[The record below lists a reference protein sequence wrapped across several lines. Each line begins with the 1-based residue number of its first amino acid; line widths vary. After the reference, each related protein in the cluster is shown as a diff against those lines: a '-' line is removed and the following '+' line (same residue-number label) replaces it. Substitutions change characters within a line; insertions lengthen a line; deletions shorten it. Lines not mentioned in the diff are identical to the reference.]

1 MVMEQTGYTDPE
13 RTRGTVALAAGQG
26 GGQRFEG
33 QSSRKFTVVQED
45 TSYIRYTN
53 PVTGA
58 VLFDRRFW
66 GSGKDYPQ
74 LILKLRAYNPKGYRT
89 IGTPTVVLPYEYT
102 RVGKVLDEYYAR
114 AIYQAQVKNNYRH
127 TPASITAS
135 ELLPELAAWYVP
147 SVANLRT
154 LLSMVGM
161 FELNDAFRTLR
172 KNFVTKSKI
181 RRLISLHEQFESIP
195 MVNYWRNQAVNMA
208 GVFTDQEGGTP
219 VITLY
224 NIVAGS
230 ATGETPTSLKDGMSF
245 AGAAGADVADTVW
258 EAVITNAEKALKVLQ
273 GYATTA
279 AWNTDVRA
287 LMDLWRMV
295 DVPMG
300 LPKRPDAEVRTNAFM
315 ITQRLKYSALAA
327 KSIPTGSDKMLIW
340 PKVSTINEMFVRPF
354 EGEPDAFWYA
364 GICDLVVWYMD
375 VGDDRTVKT
384 GYQIGTLTPDW
395 AEDEHAD
402 GIVWY
407 TIEDGWSTIPHARD
421 LTDLD
426 KYRAVMRAPDLRNH
440 VWNSELSHEGADYG
454 SSDPSAYGA
463 ARDIKKMEVDLQD
476 VADGFYN
483 TMVAAL
489 DFAVA

>member
-1 MVMEQTGYTDPE
+1 MYKRQ
-13 RTRGTVALAAGQG
+13 
-26 GGQRFEG
+26 
-33 QSSRKFTVVQED
+33 
-45 TSYIRYTN
+45 
-53 PVTGA
+53 
-58 VLFDRRFW
+58 
-66 GSGKDYPQ
+66 
-74 LILKLRAYNPKGYRT
+74 
-89 IGTPTVVLPYEYT
+89 
-102 RVGKVLDEYYAR
+102 
-114 AIYQAQVKNNYRH
+114 
-127 TPASITAS
+127 PASITAS

-230 ATGETPTSLKDGMSF
+230 ATGETPTSLKNGMSF

-364 GICDLVVWYMD
+364 GSAIWSCGTWTSETIGRSKQATKSVRSRPT
-375 VGDDRTVKT
+375 GRRTS
-384 GYQIGTLTPDW
+384 TLT
-395 AEDEHAD
+395 E
-402 GIVWY
+402 
-407 TIEDGWSTIPHARD
+407 
-421 LTDLD
+421 
-426 KYRAVMRAPDLRNH
+426 
-440 VWNSELSHEGADYG
+440 
-454 SSDPSAYGA
+454 
-463 ARDIKKMEVDLQD
+463 
-476 VADGFYN
+476 
-483 TMVAAL
+483 
-489 DFAVA
+489 